1 MKRWLLLVLML
12 SMAALAAAF
21 SLVNRD
27 PVALDLLFVRLQLPL
42 GVLVIAAVF
51 TGAALAGMVL
61 SSTVILA
68 QNLKLRTVR
77 RELDKLKSAQAPLR
91 AAAVEPIAPNPP
103 VV

>member
-12 SMAALAAAF
+12 SMAAVAAAF

-27 PVALDLLFVRLQLPL
+27 AVALDLLFARLQFPL

-51 TGAALAGMVL
+51 LGAALAGLVL
-61 SSTVILA
+61 FSTVILG
-68 QNLKLRTVR
+68 QNLKLRTIR
-77 RELDKLKSAQAPLR
+77 RELDKLKSAQAQTR

>member
-12 SMAALAAAF
+12 SMAAIAAAF

-27 PVALDLLFVRLQLPL
+27 PVALDLLFVRLQVPL
-42 GVLVIAAVF
+42 GVLVFAALFV
-51 TGAALAGMVL
+51 GAALAGLVL
-61 SSTVILA
+61 FSTVILA
-68 QNLKLRTVR
+68 QTLTVR
-77 RELDKLKSAQAPLR
+77 TIRRDFDTFKSAQAQAR